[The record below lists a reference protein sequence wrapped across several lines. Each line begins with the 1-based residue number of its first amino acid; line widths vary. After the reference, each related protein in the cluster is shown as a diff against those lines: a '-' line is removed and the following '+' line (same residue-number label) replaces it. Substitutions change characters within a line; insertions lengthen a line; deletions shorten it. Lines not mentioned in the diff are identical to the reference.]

1 MAKRRFVTKSAN
13 STRKLGEILGEETR
27 GYFNRKKTGFCV
39 SLEGELGSGKTVF
52 AKGFARGLGI
62 VRPVTSPTFVLA
74 KRYPVTKSRFR
85 NFWHVDCYRLKNARE
100 LKTIDM
106 KNLCPTRT
114 PVLLLRGEI
123 EFGNIFQRKCF
134 ALFSSTKKN
143 RGLRVSS
150 RFMGHEKKTLVILDA
165 HALIHRAYHALP
177 AFTSP
182 SGEPMGAVYGVCAFL
197 IKLIRDIAP
206 SHIAD

>member
-39 SLEGELGSGKTVF
+39 SLEGELGAGKTTF

-100 LKTIDM
+100 LKTIGYENMVRD
-106 KNLCPTRT
+106 PYA
-114 PVLLLRGEI
+114 VLAIEWGDRIRKYLPKEALRI
-123 EFGNIFQRKCF
+123 VFQ
-134 ALFSSTKKN
+134 
-143 RGLRVSS
+143 
-150 RFMGHEKKTLVILDA
+150 HEKKSRTTRILTF
-165 HALIHRAYHALP
+165 Y
-177 AFTSP
+177 
-182 SGEPMGAVYGVCAFL
+182 GA
-197 IKLIRDIAP
+197 
-206 SHIAD
+206 